1 MYLKLL
7 ISGLALGSFYAIIAL
22 GFSMIFGVTRVF
34 NLAHGEL
41 LLAGGYVAYV
51 ACERFGLGFWPS
63 VPISVLALILLGVI
77 LYRVFRAIKEP
88 LELNTIV
95 FTFGLVIALQNLF
108 LIFFSADYRIL
119 TTPEWSTTIEIFN
132 VSFTR
137 GHLSMFL
144 TAFIS
149 VSALYFVLRH
159 TFWGKALRATIQDR
173 EAVGLLGIDVEKNS
187 ILAFLGGIALV
198 GLAGP
203 FFASFHYIHPTGGIE
218 ATLIAI
224 IVTIVAGVGHV
235 RAVIWAGWGM
245 GLLENLVTTTLGA
258 AFREG
263 VTSLVLI
270 AILLYKPCGLADNQ

>member
-63 VPISVLALILLGVI
+63 VPISVLALTLLGVI
-77 LYRVFRAIKEP
+77 LYRVFRVIKEP

-137 GHLSMFL
+137 GQLTMFL

-149 VSALYFVLRH
+149 VSALYFLLRH

-173 EAVGLLGIDVEKNS
+173 EAAGLLGIDVEKNS

-270 AILLYKPCGLADNQ
+270 AIPVSYTHLTLPTN

>member
-1 MYLKLL
+1 
-7 ISGLALGSFYAIIAL
+7 
-22 GFSMIFGVTRVF
+22 
-34 NLAHGEL
+34 
-41 LLAGGYVAYV
+41 
-51 ACERFGLGFWPS
+51 
-63 VPISVLALILLGVI
+63 
-77 LYRVFRAIKEP
+77 VFRVIKEP

-137 GHLSMFL
+137 GQLTMFL

-149 VSALYFVLRH
+149 VSALYFLLRH

-173 EAVGLLGIDVEKNS
+173 EAAGLLGIDVEKNS

>member
-63 VPISVLALILLGVI
+63 VPISVLALTLLGVI
-77 LYRVFRAIKEP
+77 LYRVFRVIKEP

-137 GHLSMFL
+137 GQLTMFL

-149 VSALYFVLRH
+149 VSALYFLLRH

-173 EAVGLLGIDVEKNS
+173 EAAGLLGIDVEKNS